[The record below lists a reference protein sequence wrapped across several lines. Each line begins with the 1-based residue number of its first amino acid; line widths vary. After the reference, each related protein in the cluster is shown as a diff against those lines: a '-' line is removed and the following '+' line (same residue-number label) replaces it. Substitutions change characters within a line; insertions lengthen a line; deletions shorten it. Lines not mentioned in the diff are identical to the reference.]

1 MKNEKGGSK
10 AFLHYFTAA
19 SPLQSLLQFKLLANY
34 GIGTVN
40 AGGIATMWQA
50 LQINR
55 AGIAFAATLLSTGK
69 LAAGYTVNFNPV
81 NIAFFCIRGGGIN
94 PTRNT
99 SNKAFNNMIS
109 AAGVINSRKQKTY
122 TNHSREE
129 NFFHVLKVLFVNDGA
144 KQHNRQPVGVST
156 KFQERI
162 KIVSGK

>member
-19 SPLQSLLQFKLLANY
+19 SPLQSLLQFKLPANY
-34 GIGTVN
+34 GVGAVN
-40 AGGIATMWQA
+40 AGGIATVRQT

-55 AGIAFAATLLSTGK
+55 AGIALAATFLRAGK

-81 NIAFFCIRGGGIN
+81 NIAFFGVRGGGIN
-94 PTRNT
+94 PTRYS
-99 SNKAFNNMIS
+99 SNKAFSKACS
-109 AAGVINSRKQKTY
+109 AAGVSNSRKQKTC

>member
-34 GIGTVN
+34 GVGAVN
-40 AGGIATMWQA
+40 AGGIATVWQT

-55 AGIAFAATLLSTGK
+55 ASVALAATFLRAGK
-69 LAAGYTVNFNPV
+69 LTTRYTVNFNPV
-81 NIAFFCIRGGGIN
+81 NIAFFCIRGGAIN
-94 PTRNT
+94 PTGYT
-99 SNKAFNNMIS
+99 YYHTFSKACS
-109 AAGVINSRKQKTY
+109 AAGVVNSRKQKTC

>member
-19 SPLQSLLQFKLLANY
+19 SSLQSLLQFKLLANY
-34 GIGTVN
+34 SIGAVN
-40 AGGIATMWQA
+40 AGGIATVWQA

-55 AGIAFAATLLSTGK
+55 AGIALSATFLRTGK
-69 LAAGYTVNFNPV
+69 LTTRYTVNFNAV
-81 NIAFFCIRGGGIN
+81 NIAFFSVRSSRKY
-94 PTRNT
+94 PTL
-99 SNKAFNNMIS
+99 NKSSQSDVVLCS
-109 AAGVINSRKQKTY
+109 AAGVINSRKQKTC